1 MVYEWYMSGI
11 RVVYAM
17 EIETF
22 VAWFERSYSSGLRVK
37 KINAYLE
44 AKHHLKRIVVA
55 HPFKKGPCASKAFP
69 FNLNETSF
77 RTKILSKKWRS
88 S

>member
-55 HPFKKGPCASKAFP
+55 HPFKKVLVLQKRF
-69 FNLNETSF
+69 LL
-77 RTKILSKKWRS
+77 I
-88 S
+88 